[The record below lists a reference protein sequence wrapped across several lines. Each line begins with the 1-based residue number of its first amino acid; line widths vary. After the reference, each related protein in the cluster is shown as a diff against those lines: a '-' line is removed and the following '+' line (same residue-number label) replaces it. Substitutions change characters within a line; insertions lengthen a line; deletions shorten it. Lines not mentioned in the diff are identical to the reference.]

1 MNVFD
6 IIGPVMIGPS
16 SSHTAG
22 AVRLGRVANK
32 IINIKDI
39 KALKGLKL
47 EIILSGSFARTYKGH
62 GTDRALLAGIMGYH
76 SYSEEIRD
84 ALQIASSNGINY
96 KFIESD
102 IKNAHPNTARI
113 NFELD
118 DKSGYIQGASIGG
131 GNIRVDLV
139 NGMRVDF
146 TGENNTILVL
156 HWDRPGVIADV
167 TSLMRLKYP
176 SANIANFKLS
186 RRERGGEAL
195 MTIELDNRR
204 GALDNE
210 REMAADIQG
219 LNNVINAIVI
229 RAI

>member
-1 MNVFD
+1 MNIFD

-32 IINIKDI
+32 IMNIKNID
-39 KALKGLKL
+39 ALRGLKL

-62 GTDRALLAGIMGYH
+62 GTDRALLAGVMGYH
-76 SYSEEIRD
+76 SYSSEIRD
-84 ALQIASSNGINY
+84 ALEIASAQGIDY
-96 KFIESD
+96 KFIEQD
-102 IKNAHPNTARI
+102 IKGAHPNTARI
-113 NFELD
+113 NFELGNN
-118 DKSGYIQGASIGG
+118 SGYIQGASIGG

-146 TGENNTILVL
+146 TGENNTILVM

-176 SANIANFKLS
+176 NANIANFKLS
-186 RRERGGEAL
+186 RKERGGEAL

-204 GALDNE
+204 DAADE
-210 REMAADIQG
+210 RGMAADIQG

>member
-1 MNVFD
+1 
-6 IIGPVMIGPS
+6 MIGPS

-32 IINIKDI
+32 IMNIKSID
-39 KALKGLKL
+39 ALRGLKL

-62 GTDRALLAGIMGYH
+62 GTDRALLAGVMGYH
-76 SYSEEIRD
+76 SYSSEIRD
-84 ALQIASSNGINY
+84 ALEIAKSQGIDY
-96 KFIESD
+96 KFIEQD
-102 IKNAHPNTARI
+102 IKGAHPNTARI
-113 NFELD
+113 NFELGNS
-118 DKSGYIQGASIGG
+118 SGYIQGASIGG

-146 TGENNTILVL
+146 TGENNTILVM

-176 SANIANFKLS
+176 NANIANFKLS
-186 RRERGGEAL
+186 RKERGGEAL

-204 GALDNE
+204 DAADE
-210 REMAADIQG
+210 RGMAADIQG

>member
-1 MNVFD
+1 MNIFD

-32 IINIKDI
+32 IMNIKSFN
-39 KALKGLKL
+39 ALQGLKL

-62 GTDRALLAGIMGYH
+62 GTDRALLAGVMGYH
-76 SYSEEIRD
+76 SYSSEIRD
-84 ALQIASSNGINY
+84 ALEIAKAQGINY
-96 KFIESD
+96 KFIEQD
-102 IKNAHPNTARI
+102 IKDAHPNTARI
-113 NFELD
+113 NFELGNS
-118 DKSGYIQGASIGG
+118 SGYIQGASIGG

-146 TGENNTILVL
+146 TGENNTILVM

-176 SANIANFKLS
+176 NANISNFKLS
-186 RRERGGEAL
+186 RKERGGEAL

-204 GALDNE
+204 DAADE
-210 REMAADIQG
+210 RGMAADIQG

>member
-1 MNVFD
+1 MNIFD

-32 IINIKDI
+32 IMNIKSID
-39 KALKGLKL
+39 ALRGLKL

-62 GTDRALLAGIMGYH
+62 GTDRALLAGVMGYH
-76 SYSEEIRD
+76 SYSSEIRD
-84 ALQIASSNGINY
+84 ALEIAKSQGIDY
-96 KFIESD
+96 KFIEQD
-102 IKNAHPNTARI
+102 IKGAHPNTARI
-113 NFELD
+113 NFELGNS
-118 DKSGYIQGASIGG
+118 SGYIQGASIGG

-146 TGENNTILVL
+146 TGENNTILVM

-176 SANIANFKLS
+176 NANIANFKLS
-186 RRERGGEAL
+186 RKERGGEAL

-204 GALDNE
+204 DAADE
-210 REMAADIQG
+210 RGMAADIQG